1 LKGIS
6 HSVSKVDRKGGI
18 IVDFLT
24 PELVAL
30 AKNAADVIGKNTVPA
45 VINKVKVAR
54 ETKDHKEAIGQF
66 EGIIQDL
73 ISEKNELINIVQA
86 YERELILRKISNDDI
101 EYITEKLAPILE
113 QLVLNSNSSE
123 DEDEARKI
131 AETVE
136 LLKPIVSKET
146 FNILQLLGFN
156 FKEAIG
162 EPLTQLL
169 KSKITSNISTEHA
182 ERLLSH
188 QRDIEYW
195 KAVQNTEG
203 FKLHLGGR
211 QNNID

>member
-1 LKGIS
+1 M
-6 HSVSKVDRKGGI
+6 
-18 IVDFLT
+18 DFLT
-24 PELVAL
+24 PELVGL
-30 AKNAADVIGKNTVPA
+30 AKSAADVIGKNTVPA

-54 ETKDHKEAIGQF
+54 ENKDHKEAIGQF
-66 EGIIQDL
+66 EGIIQEL
-73 ISEKNELINIVQA
+73 ISEKNDLINIVQA
-86 YERELILRKISNDDI
+86 YERELILRKISTEDI
-101 EYITEKLAPILE
+101 EYITGELVPILE

-123 DEDEARKI
+123 DEEEARKT
-131 AETVE
+131 AEMVE

-169 KSKITSNISTEHA
+169 KSKITSNISTDDT
-182 ERLLSH
+182 ERLLIR
-188 QRDIEYW
+188 QREIEYW

-203 FKLHLGGR
+203 FKLHLGL